1 MAGVGD
7 EDRKPLQLDPPVCLE
22 RAPHSWLGSW
32 DHKACHHRV
41 LFLKGSGDQIQI
53 LLINLI
59 YYSICAFSLT
69 DMCYFKKKIKKI
81 KDGVTTYQ

>member
-1 MAGVGD
+1 MGGVGD

-22 RAPHSWLGSW
+22 RAPHSRLGSR
-32 DHKACHHRV
+32 DHKACRQRV
-41 LFLKGSGDQIQI
+41 LFLNGSGDQIQI

-69 DMCYFKKKIKKI
+69 DICYFKRKI
-81 KDGVTTYQ
+81 KDEVIIYR